1 MRLRFRPYRFLRLLW
16 DFLKSLIKYEFL
28 LNLKEETG
36 YSLQTLSAAYL
47 ISSPFQ
53 VFPVTG
59 ARNTE
64 QLEDIVR
71 AGEIYIE
78 PERFRLNGYDSGK
91 RSENIIR

>member
-1 MRLRFRPYRFLRLLW
+1 M
-16 DFLKSLIKYEFL
+16 
-28 LNLKEETG
+28 
-36 YSLQTLSAAYL
+36 
-47 ISSPFQ
+47 
-53 VFPVTG
+53 FPVTG

-78 PERFRLNGYDSGK
+78 SERFRLNGYDSGK

>member
-1 MRLRFRPYRFLRLLW
+1 MANIYCRWIPGLENCSEKILGEWLRSR
-16 DFLKSLIKYEFL
+16 
-28 LNLKEETG
+28 G
-36 YSLQTLSAAYL
+36 QTLSAAYL

-78 PERFRLNGYDSGK
+78 PERFRLNGYDSDK